1 MNRENLPGV
10 LSIPSG
16 VELSAPVGPW
26 CGALQTRVWSWS
38 SALERQENGEKW
50 VAGVRGLELKTHRSR

>member
-16 VELSAPVGPW
+16 VELSALWGRGVGHCRPVCGPGDQLW
-26 CGALQTRVWSWS
+26 KGRIM
-38 SALERQENGEKW
+38 ERNGW
-50 VAGVRGLELKTHRSR
+50 LASGGLI